1 MILTFKIIVITRN
14 DSKLYYFTIDKEDN
28 LDIEL
33 SLFANSSFSFSV
45 NSNKSWKVLTFAVV
59 PFGLV
64 KTWLE
69 LEIEYPMR
77 SQADL
82 RDQ

>member
-14 DSKLYYFTIDKEDN
+14 DSKLYYFTIDEEDN

-45 NSNKSWKVLTFAVV
+45 NANKSLRVLTFA
-59 PFGLV
+59 
-64 KTWLE
+64 
-69 LEIEYPMR
+69 
-77 SQADL
+77 
-82 RDQ
+82 